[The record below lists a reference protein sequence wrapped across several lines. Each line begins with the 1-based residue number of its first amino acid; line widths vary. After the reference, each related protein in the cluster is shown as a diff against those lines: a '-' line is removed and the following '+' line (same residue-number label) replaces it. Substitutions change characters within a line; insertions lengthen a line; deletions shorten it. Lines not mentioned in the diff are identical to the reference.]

1 MEIGK
6 NMRNVLLAVAFFTF
20 TNAAIAGGMPGE
32 EPEVKKE
39 VIVETVIVEEPKG
52 SFAKFI
58 FLLLLF
64 AL

>member
-6 NMRNVLLAVAFFTF
+6 NMRKVLLAVAFFTF

>member
-1 MEIGK
+1 
-6 NMRNVLLAVAFFTF
+6 MRNVLLAIAFFTF
-20 TNAAIAGGMPGE
+20 TNAVIAGGMPDE

-39 VIVETVIVEEPKG
+39 VIVETVIAEEPKG

>member
-1 MEIGK
+1 
-6 NMRNVLLAVAFFTF
+6 LAVAFFTF

>member
-1 MEIGK
+1 
-6 NMRNVLLAVAFFTF
+6 MRNVLLAVAFFTF

-39 VIVETVIVEEPKG
+39 VIVDTVIVEEPTG

-58 FLLLLF
+58 FLLLLV

>member
-1 MEIGK
+1 
-6 NMRNVLLAVAFFTF
+6 MRKVLLAVAFFTF
-20 TNAAIAGGMPGE
+20 TNAALAGGMPGE
-32 EPEVKKE
+32 APEVKKE
-39 VIVETVIVEEPKG
+39 EIVETVIVEEPKG